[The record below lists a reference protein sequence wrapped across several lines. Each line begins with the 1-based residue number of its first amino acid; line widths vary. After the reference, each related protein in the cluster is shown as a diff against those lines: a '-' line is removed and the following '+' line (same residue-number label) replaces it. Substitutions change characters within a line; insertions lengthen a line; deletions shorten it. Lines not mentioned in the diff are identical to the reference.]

1 MKNQQILVRIIV
13 ILALVGFLV
22 CAGYLFYNA
31 FNVDNGNELNSS
43 LLYITTGLTGLVG
56 GIVATGFGVK
66 KPNPPSGG
74 EPGVAAEPAPLKV
87 SHSAKFQNLGGFAS
101 SSKDS
106 DKSKERMGFY
116 YALAYLLVGVTAI
129 VIWVIKQDQTIE
141 TVSNMATTFFGMMV
155 PIVAQFFRGN

>member
-13 ILALVGFLV
+13 ILGLVGFLV
-22 CAGYLFYNA
+22 CAGYLFYNS
-31 FNVDNGNELNSS
+31 FNIDDGTELNSS

-74 EPGVAAEPAPLKV
+74 AVVAATPAPLKE
-87 SHSAKFQNLGGFAS
+87 SHSMKFQNLGAFAS

-129 VIWVIKQDQTIE
+129 VIWIIQQDETIE

-155 PIVAQFFRGN
+155 PIIAQFFRGN